1 MEPSSIGI
9 VGGLGRMGKM
19 MARFFVE
26 AGYPVR
32 IADRM
37 AGPVDWQ
44 SIAQNDVVLLAVP
57 IPEVEGVLREIGP
70 HTIERGVVIDIAS
83 LKEAPVRAMLEHC
96 RGEIIGTHPL
106 FGPATASLEGQLV
119 FLCPAKSTRWIV
131 WLRAFLA
138 DLGAEVAEIDPLRH
152 DRLMGTVQVLRH
164 MLLFTFGRT
173 LMQID
178 FDLAS
183 DLKLSGP
190 LFSQLVG
197 LLRRQIH
204 QSPDLFANLAIHNP
218 ATEEV
223 SDRFLE
229 AAREI
234 CQSYGSQD
242 RLRIVPLIE
251 EVSSYLLSGVPTHWE
266 PD

>member
-9 VGGLGRMGKM
+9 VGGRGRMGKL

-32 IADRM
+32 IADSM
-37 AGPVDWQ
+37 TGSVDWQ
-44 SIAQNDVVLLAVP
+44 SIARNDVVLLAVP
-57 IPEVEGVLREIGP
+57 IPELEGVVRNIGP
-70 HTIERGVVIDIAS
+70 HTPESGVVIDIAS
-83 LKEAPVRAMLEHC
+83 LKDAPVRAMLAYC
-96 RGEIIGTHPL
+96 RGEVIGSHPL
-106 FGPATASLEGQLV
+106 FGPSTASLEGQLF

-131 WLRAFLA
+131 WLKAFLA
-138 DLGAEVAEIDPLRH
+138 DRGAEIAEIDPLRH

-173 LMQID
+173 LMDLD

-183 DLKLSGP
+183 ELKLSGP
-190 LFSQLVG
+190 LFSQLAG
-197 LLRRQIH
+197 LLSRQVE

-218 ATEEV
+218 TTDEV
-223 SDRFLE
+223 SHHFLA

-234 CQSYGSQD
+234 GQSYGSGD
-242 RLRIVPLIE
+242 VSHLVRVIE
-251 EVSSYLLSGVPTHWE
+251 EVSSHFRSHIPTDSE
-266 PD
+266 PE

>member
-32 IADRM
+32 IADSM
-37 AGPVDWQ
+37 AGPVDWR
-44 SIAQNDVVLLAVP
+44 SIARNDVVLLAVP
-57 IPEVEGVLREIGP
+57 IPEVEEVVREIGP
-70 HTIERGVVIDIAS
+70 HTIEGGVVIDIAS
-83 LKEAPVRAMLEHC
+83 LKEAPVRAMLAHC

-119 FLCPAKSTRWIV
+119 FLCPAKSTRWVV
-131 WLRAFLA
+131 WLKAFLA
-138 DLGAEVAEIDPLRH
+138 DQGAEVAEIDPLRH

-173 LMQID
+173 LMELD
-178 FDLAS
+178 FDLGS

-197 LLRRQIH
+197 LLSRQAH

-223 SDRFLE
+223 CDRFLE

-234 CQSYGSQD
+234 GLSYGSQD
-242 RLRIVPLIE
+242 GARIARVIE
-251 EVSSYLLSGVPTHWE
+251 EVTSYLLSGVPPRSE
-266 PD
+266 PE